1 MTDDARLALVAQY
14 RAGIEAEIALLHQL
28 GGIAHQQHAHAE
40 SRTLDEIPDLVD
52 HRNRVMAGLVAIEH
66 EMKPVRAALLAERD
80 ALVRLPEYDALTALH
95 QQASSLVS
103 GILSADQGS
112 LTALR
117 EAEEARRF
125 ASRAIEQ
132 GESTLAAYRRV
143 VAPPLEGATLVN
155 RKG

>member
-1 MTDDARLALVAQY
+1 MTEDALLALVAQY

-28 GGIAHQQHAHAE
+28 GGIARRQHALAE
-40 SRTLDEIPDLVD
+40 SKALDEIPDLVD
-52 HRNRVMAGLVAIEH
+52 RRNRVMASLVAVEH
-66 EMKPVRAALLAERD
+66 EMKPVRGALVADRD
-80 ALVRLPEYDALTALH
+80 ALVRLPAYDGLATLH
-95 QQASSLVS
+95 QEASSLVT
-103 GILSADQGS
+103 GILSADKGS
-112 LTALR
+112 LSALR
-117 EAEEARRF
+117 DAEEARRF